1 MADGNNNDHQHV
13 VDAEADVEE
22 EVQEEDEEHEY
33 GEEEEDDDDDDDDG
47 EDEEQEEEE
56 EEEETEAER
65 LVRETK
71 VMEKLMRVAE
81 RKEYFPLRQ
90 RQKII
95 ELAERF
101 LENLGEDIHDMVTHQ
116 RACADENYQG
126 LDSSRDTEAE
136 VEQALREFPE
146 TITRRNVIVF
156 DRLDDHWRGA
166 GEDEG
171 DYPIQC
177 LPLTQDAMGDRDTNH
192 KAVSFV
198 HLFARLAIEF
208 NSFEEC
214 WRGGLLRYDHLDN
227 NTLQNLVKAPYLSC
241 TDDHN
246 ARVDHISLTELIHLR
261 RMGLLRK
268 EDIVEYDLVHVLCN
282 NTGYYSAERFRFFV
296 EWCPES
302 LQSLDQDGDRF
313 VPLHHAGNLSKGG
326 IQIFQL
332 VFDACIRFYP
342 HTIGITLLFQ
352 KDIYGATP
360 FDNAVEA
367 YGRNDVVKVV
377 EKVLTRYS
385 ATTPIHTRNALVRAA
400 RSDTIHLDC
409 VYFLLQREPNLL
421 VPRPSSQKEQSR
433 REEEEVEDDEDES
446 NNNTNGR
453 RRLNNNLALRLPSQ
467 NEPSRRGEDDDD
479 NAEDDDDDNDDDSNN
494 NNIGRRR
501 LNNLKRKRDNGGFH

>member
-1 MADGNNNDHQHV
+1 
-13 VDAEADVEE
+13 
-22 EVQEEDEEHEY
+22 
-33 GEEEEDDDDDDDDG
+33 
-47 EDEEQEEEE
+47 
-56 EEEETEAER
+56 
-65 LVRETK
+65 
-71 VMEKLMRVAE
+71 
-81 RKEYFPLRQ
+81 
-90 RQKII
+90 
-95 ELAERF
+95 
-101 LENLGEDIHDMVTHQ
+101 MVTNQ
-116 RACADENYQG
+116 SPGENYQG
-126 LDSSRDTEAE
+126 LDNSRDTEAE

-156 DRLDDHWRGA
+156 DSLDDHWRGA

-177 LPLTQDAMGDRDTNH
+177 LPLTQDAGGDRDTNH

-208 NSFEEC
+208 NSFEEN
-214 WRGGLLRYDHLDN
+214 WRGGLLNRDN
-227 NTLQNLVKAPYLSC
+227 FGSNTLQNLVKTSYASHLYA
-241 TDDHN
+241 DDHN
-246 ARVDHISLTELIHLR
+246 ARIDHISLTELIHLR

-268 EDIVEYDLVHVLCN
+268 DDIAEYKLVHMLCN
-282 NTGYYSAERFRFFV
+282 DTGYYSAERFRFFV

-342 HTIGITLLFQ
+342 YAIGITLLFQ
-352 KDIYGATP
+352 KDRYGNTP
-360 FDNAVEA
+360 FENAVET
-367 YGRNDVVKVV
+367 YGRRAVVKVV
-377 EKVLTRYS
+377 EEILIRYS

-421 VPRPSSQKEQSR
+421 VLRPSSQKERAR
-433 REEEEVEDDEDES
+433 RDEDEEAEDAEEEDES

-479 NAEDDDDDNDDDSNN
+479 DDNGDNDDDSNN
-494 NNIGRRR
+494 HNIGRRR
-501 LNNLKRKRDNGGFH
+501 SNNLKRKRDNTRA